1 MKTLGERA
9 KIALK
14 LRNLQVNKLAETMG
28 KKQPTVSNYL
38 SSRSCPNEEFFIA
51 FKKLIPDI
59 SLDWLITG
67 EGEMFIGSFSPINET
82 RERQLQHEIDDL
94 KTAQAQLLRSMS
106 ALSTT
111 ILDKQAPQDGRSFN
125 QGVRETGRRIANF
138 IEKYTAAH
146 TPLVAEVAT
155 A

>member
-1 MKTLGERA
+1 MRTLGERA
-9 KIALK
+9 KVALK
-14 LRNLQVNKLAETMG
+14 LKNLQVNKLAETMG

-38 SSRSCPNEEFFIA
+38 SNRTYPSEDFFIA
-51 FKKLIPDI
+51 FKRLIPDI

-67 EGEMFIGSFSPINET
+67 EGEMFIGSSSPINET

-111 ILDKQAPQDGRSFN
+111 ILDVS
-125 QGVRETGRRIANF
+125 
-138 IEKYTAAH
+138 
-146 TPLVAEVAT
+146 
-155 A
+155 